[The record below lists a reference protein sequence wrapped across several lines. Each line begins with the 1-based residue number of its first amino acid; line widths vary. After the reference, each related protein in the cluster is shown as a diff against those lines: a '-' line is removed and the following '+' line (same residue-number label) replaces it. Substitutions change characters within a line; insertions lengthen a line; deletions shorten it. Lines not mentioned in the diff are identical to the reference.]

1 MSIYVKRN
9 NEIKQIANQIVQ
21 RWDKLIYRTA
31 HEVIDDE
38 DVYTI
43 IDDNGYL
50 NGLTDY
56 TEFYLYIDE
65 SNVTQNVYIKYGDER
80 KKLIKTDGSALTLS
94 GKINVY
100 TLEDINIY
108 IDAKIEPFT
117 LNYKGSVSGV
127 FKNFQGVIRSV
138 YFSNLVGGYSASFIL
153 DHHGTFIILE
163 LDEVQSTHD
172 LSNGEDVYNLCSVY
186 DDTLTKDGVQLSSD
200 DIQFIGREH
209 VRKLA
214 LDNVPFYMYVE
225 KPNSTSNVYI
235 YAGDYDGYLKYRLV
249 KEDGS
254 SPDIGELSGR
264 ITIID
269 IDSNNMTATYS
280 NNDITTGLILVRG
293 YDSSGHNSKGVCN
306 IIEGS
311 TIGDFYITNSVATSE
326 RTYLFNG
333 RIIWNGRQWLIYP
346 KDRPF
351 GFNINLGL
359 RAIGGILQVDKL
371 YGGSTIYMMSGIGY
385 YYKKYLFYIGD
396 QMIWPD
402 SDGVWRWTT
411 IGRNYNPLSVI
422 VAGRGDIPARGN
434 VKLDF
439 IDGETYTYRRYAYG
453 TLGNYYYSSSEA
465 THTDTSLYGNISLND
480 LVLENNVLGQNAE
493 DAFDALTD
501 IVKVLKG
508 HLHMSLVPEQEEHVA
523 DNHFIV
529 SNEFLANEQLLL
541 VFVNGIQMPFTTDE
555 NIIML
560 NQSIRGQHVMM
571 LHKRR

>member
-117 LNYKGSVSGV
+117 LNYKNTISGV
-127 FKNFQGVIRSV
+127 FKNFQGVLRSV
-138 YFSNLVGGYSASFIL
+138 YQTGVGASFTL
-153 DHHGTFIILE
+153 NTTGTFIILE
-163 LDEVQSTHD
+163 LDKVQSTHD

-200 DIQFIGREH
+200 DIQYIGREH
-209 VRKLA
+209 VRKLV
-214 LDNVPFYMYVE
+214 LDNVPFYMYVTE
-225 KPNSTSNVYI
+225 PNSTSNVYI
-235 YAGDYDGYLKYRLV
+235 YAGNYNGHLKYRLV

-254 SPDIGELSGR
+254 SPDNGELSGSDDEPFR

-280 NNDITTGLILVRG
+280 NDDITTGLIFVRSR
-293 YDSSGHNSKGVCN
+293 DSYTGIIKVVCN

-311 TIGDFYITNSVATSE
+311 TIGDFYIASRIATSE

-333 RIIWNGRQWLIYP
+333 RIIWSGRQWLIYP
-346 KDRPF
+346 KDRVF
-351 GFNINLGL
+351 TYDSGL
-359 RAIGGILQVDKL
+359 RVIGGVLRMESLRGVNCC
-371 YGGSTIYMMSGIGY
+371 IYMNSGIGY
-385 YYKKYLFYIGD
+385 YYNTYIHNNIPWWYG
-396 QMIWPD
+396 PD
-402 SDGVWRWTT
+402 GTWRWTE
-411 IGRNYNPLSVI
+411 IGRNYRPLSVI
-422 VAGRGDIPARGN
+422 VAGRGDVPARGN

-439 IDGETYTYRRYAYG
+439 IDGETYTYRRYSQ
-453 TLGNYYYSSSEA
+453 LLDRYYVSSYEA

-501 IVKVLKG
+501 RVKVLKG
-508 HLHMSLVPEQEEHVA
+508 HLHMSLVPEQEESVA

-555 NIIML
+555 NIIIL